1 MSPAISVVTIA
12 KNHALGLT
20 HTLDSLRSQ
29 SFQNWESI
37 IVVGKSTDETLL
49 VAENYRSMDP
59 RVRVVEQLDSGI
71 YEAMNLGISA
81 SIRDSIYLNFMNA
94 GDVFYSTDSMQKMIE
109 ILEEE
114 EVGLL
119 IGGYKVKG
127 QANQY
132 RQKLGNLTDTQF
144 TFSRRNGCHQAMF
157 YSREAVLSVGPY
169 NTSYRLAA
177 DHDLTL
183 KVLSQAR
190 GKKVEFLVT
199 EVEPGGVSDRFLRKL
214 HKEKQAIRRRYFK
227 RRPWLWI
234 FGYGWQ
240 FAALSKIYLKSLL
253 VGKKHPH
260 T

>member
-114 EVGLL
+114 GIIIDKL
-119 IGGYKVKG
+119 I
-127 QANQY
+127 N
-132 RQKLGNLTDTQF
+132 
-144 TFSRRNGCHQAMF
+144 
-157 YSREAVLSVGPY
+157 
-169 NTSYRLAA
+169 
-177 DHDLTL
+177 
-183 KVLSQAR
+183 
-190 GKKVEFLVT
+190 
-199 EVEPGGVSDRFLRKL
+199 
-214 HKEKQAIRRRYFK
+214 
-227 RRPWLWI
+227 
-234 FGYGWQ
+234 
-240 FAALSKIYLKSLL
+240 
-253 VGKKHPH
+253 
-260 T
+260 

>member
-1 MSPAISVVTIA
+1 MSTAVSVVTIA

-20 HTLDSLRSQ
+20 QTLESLQSQ

-37 IVVGKSTDETLL
+37 IVVGKSTDDTLL
-49 VAENYRSMDP
+49 VAENYRSADS

-71 YEAMNLGISA
+71 YEAMNLGIAESA
-81 SIRDSIYLNFMNA
+81 KDSIYLNFMNA
-94 GDVFYSTDSMQKMIE
+94 GDVFYSIDTMQKMTQM
-109 ILEEE
+109 LDDE

-119 IGGYKVKG
+119 IGGYKVRG
-127 QANQY
+127 ETNQY
-132 RQKLGNLTDTQF
+132 RQKPGNLTDTYF

-157 YSREAVLSVGPY
+157 YSREVVLSVGPY

-183 KVLSQAR
+183 KVLSYAG

-199 EVEPGGVSDRFLRKL
+199 EVEPGGVSDRSLRKL
-214 HKEKQAIRRRYFK
+214 HGEKQSIRRIYFK
-227 RRPWLWI
+227 KRPWVWI

-240 FAALSKIYLKSLL
+240 FAALSKIKVRSFFPSKS
-253 VGKKHPH
+253 
-260 T
+260 